1 VSRRRAAS
9 RRLRRS
15 LVLWSILAALYVGFR
30 LWYDGGGGP
39 LTPEEVVRYVSLL
52 EERGAPPERVA
63 TVREFLE
70 SDTGSDFVMA
80 NVIHFQES
88 PEAQADMD
96 RYMAHMYPEL
106 FRRACH
112 PVLAG
117 PTVARALDLWGL
129 ENGERWS
136 MVGLVRYRS
145 RRDMMEISTN
155 PAFRDAHR
163 FKTAAMAQTIAVP
176 VEPFLQLG
184 SPRWL
189 AAGALLTAG
198 ALLQLALGR
207 RAP

>member
-1 VSRRRAAS
+1 MRRI
-9 RRLRRS
+9 
-15 LVLWSILAALYVGFR
+15 VLLWVILAALYAGFR

-39 LTPEEVVRYVSLL
+39 LTPAEVARYLAL
-52 EERGAPPERVA
+52 FEERGAPPERVA
-63 TVREFLE
+63 KLREFLE

-80 NVIHFQES
+80 NFIHYQDS

-96 RYMAHMYPEL
+96 RYMAHMYPAL

-117 PTVARALDLWGL
+117 ETVASALDVWGI

-145 RRDMMEISTN
+145 RRDMLEISTD

-163 FKTAAMAQTIAVP
+163 FKTAAMAQTIAGP

-189 AAGALLTAG
+189 AAGGLLG
-198 ALLQLALGR
+198 VGLLLQLVFGR
-207 RAP
+207 RP

>member
-1 VSRRRAAS
+1 M
-9 RRLRRS
+9 RRS
-15 LVLWSILAALYVGFR
+15 LVLWSILAALYLGFR

-39 LTPEEVVRYVSLL
+39 LTPEEVARYVAVF
-52 EERGAPPERVA
+52 EERGVEPARIEKM
-63 TVREFLE
+63 REFLA

-80 NVIHFQES
+80 NFIEFQDD
-88 PEAQADMD
+88 PKAQQDMD
-96 RYMAHMYPEL
+96 RYMAHMYPAM
-106 FRRACH
+106 FRRASH

-117 PTVARALDLWGL
+117 PVMARALDLWGI

-145 RRDMMEISTN
+145 RRDVMEISTN
-155 PAFRDAHR
+155 PAFADAHP
-163 FKTAAMAQTIAVP
+163 FKTAAMAKTIAIP

-189 AAGALLTAG
+189 AAGALLTLG

-207 RAP
+207 RT

>member
-1 VSRRRAAS
+1 MK
-9 RRLRRS
+9 RS
-15 LVLWSILAALYVGFR
+15 LVLWAVLAALYAGFR

-39 LTPEEVVRYVSLL
+39 LRPEEVAHYLSLL
-52 EERGAPPERVA
+52 EERDSTPERVA
-63 TVREFLE
+63 RLREFME
-70 SDTGSDFVMA
+70 TDTGSDFVMA
-80 NVIHFQES
+80 NFIRFQDDPAARAE
-88 PEAQADMD
+88 MD

-106 FRRACH
+106 FQRACH

-117 PTVARALDLWGL
+117 PTVAHALDLWGI

-145 RRDMMEISTN
+145 RRDLLEIATN
-155 PAFRDAHR
+155 PAFRGAHR

-189 AAGALLTAG
+189 AGGALLAIG
-198 ALLQLALGR
+198 LLLQLALGR
-207 RAP
+207 RRP

>member
-1 VSRRRAAS
+1 M
-9 RRLRRS
+9 RRS
-15 LVLWSILAALYVGFR
+15 LLLWSILAALYLGFR

-39 LTPEEVVRYVSLL
+39 LTPDEVARYVGLL
-52 EERGAPPERVA
+52 EERGTEPARIEKMRD
-63 TVREFLE
+63 FLA
-70 SDTGSDFVMA
+70 SDTGSEFVMA
-80 NVIHFQES
+80 NYIHLTER
-88 PEAQADMD
+88 PEAQVELD

-117 PTVARALDLWGL
+117 PVVAEALDYWGI

-145 RRDMMEISTN
+145 RRDVMEIATN
-155 PAFRDAHR
+155 PAFADAHR
-163 FKTAAMAQTIAVP
+163 FKTAAMAQTIAIP
-176 VEPFLQLG
+176 LEPFLMLG

-189 AAGALLTAG
+189 VAGALVTLG

-207 RAP
+207 RSP

>member
-1 VSRRRAAS
+1 MRRT
-9 RRLRRS
+9 L
-15 LVLWSILAALYVGFR
+15 LVWVILAATYAVFR

-39 LTPEEVVRYVSLL
+39 LTQGEVARYLAL
-52 EERGAPPERVA
+52 FEERGAPPERVA
-63 TVREFLE
+63 KMREFLE

-80 NVIHFQES
+80 NFIHYQDS

-96 RYMAHMYPEL
+96 RYMAHMDPAL

-117 PTVARALDLWGL
+117 ETVASALDVWGI

-145 RRDMMEISTN
+145 RRDMLEISTD

-189 AAGALLTAG
+189 AAGGLLG
-198 ALLQLALGR
+198 VGLLLQLVLGR
-207 RAP
+207 RL